1 MSEANKKRVE
11 KKNAK
16 NHLLR
21 QKRSGLWQMRLTV
34 DRGPKY
40 VGRRIV
46 IGLDTHDE
54 NEARDRRDVVLK
66 TLRSMLNALQEAA

>member
-54 NEARDRRDVVLK
+54 N
-66 TLRSMLNALQEAA
+66 

>member
-1 MSEANKKRVE
+1 MSEANRKRVE

-21 QKRSGLWQMRLTV
+21 QKQSGLWQMRLTI
-34 DRGPKY
+34 DRGPKF

-54 NEARDRRDVVLK
+54 IEARNRRDVVLK
-66 TLRSMLNALQEAA
+66 TLKSMLKALQEAA